1 MTNKEAIEILYI
13 LKEEKMNNPVY
24 INGHQSSA
32 ITALDLAITTLQK
45 LDPNQDR

>member
-13 LKEEKMNNPVY
+13 LKQEKVDNPIV
-24 INGHQSSA
+24 INGHKSSA

>member
-13 LKEEKMNNPVY
+13 LKQEKMDDPVV
-24 INGHQSSA
+24 IHEHQSSA
-32 ITALDLAITTLQK
+32 ITALDLAISWLSK

>member
-13 LKEEKMNNPVY
+13 LKQEKMNNPVV
-24 INGHQSSA
+24 IHQHKSSA

-45 LDPNQDR
+45 LNPNQDR